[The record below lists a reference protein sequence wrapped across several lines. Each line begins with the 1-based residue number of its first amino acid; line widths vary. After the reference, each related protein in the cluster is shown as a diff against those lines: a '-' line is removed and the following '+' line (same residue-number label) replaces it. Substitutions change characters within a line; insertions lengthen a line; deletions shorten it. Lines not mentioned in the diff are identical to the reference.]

1 MTTEWN
7 DNHFDNLPSAE
18 TPSLRARFSTL
29 PRVVIVG
36 RPNVGKST
44 LFNRLIGH
52 RIAIVDDQPGV
63 TRDRLYRP
71 MTWCGKT
78 FILTDTGGFFGPDED
93 PLSPHVQNAIED
105 AIRIADVICMVTDGR
120 DGPTGLDQNTADRI
134 RRLRMRP
141 NGTAIPVLL
150 AVNKWDNTSE
160 DFVSPFYELGFD
172 PIFPVSAL
180 HGHGTGNLLDALIE
194 RLPHS
199 DGMEESELDIPGI
212 ALLGRPN
219 VGKSTFLNTLSGE
232 QRSIVSPLP
241 GTTRD
246 PVDTLI
252 EWTNA
257 DGETKYFRLVDTA
270 GVRRRGKM
278 SIGLDRYSL
287 QRCQAALARSELAL
301 MMIDG
306 TEGPTDSDAKVF
318 SLAHDL
324 GRAGIILVNKWDD
337 VEKDT
342 HTAGA
347 MVKEIRERMPFL
359 RYAEVIFISALT
371 GQRLHRVMPSV
382 ERALEQYRRRIPT
395 SELNALLEEILRKS
409 PPPSRHGRMSRI
421 YYWTQVSVAPPTF
434 VVFAN
439 EADRI
444 HFSYQR
450 FLINRLYE
458 TFGFEGT
465 PLRLFVRG
473 RRKND
478 RGPKSSE
485 HESPDHSTPF
495 KHVEAELVD
504 MENLEEDWE
513 APS

>member
-1 MTTEWN
+1 MNMEWN
-7 DNHFDNLPSAE
+7 DNHVEDVPNAE
-18 TPSLRARFSTL
+18 ASSLRVRFSTL

-71 MTWCGKT
+71 MTWSGKT

-93 PLSPHVQNAIED
+93 PLSPNVQSAIED
-105 AIRIADVICMVTDGR
+105 ALRVADVICMVTDGR

-134 RRLRMRP
+134 RRLRMKP

-172 PIFPVSAL
+172 TIFPVSAL
-180 HGHGTGNLLDALIE
+180 HGHGTGNLLDAFIE
-194 RLPHS
+194 RLPES
-199 DGMEESELDIPGI
+199 EALDESELDIPGI

-219 VGKSTFLNTLSGE
+219 VGKSTFLNSLSGE

-252 EWTNA
+252 EWSNA
-257 DGETKYFRLVDTA
+257 TGETKFFRLVDTA

-278 SIGLDRYSL
+278 SVGLDRYSM

-306 TEGPTDSDAKVF
+306 TEGPTESDAKVF

-337 VEKDT
+337 VSKDT
-342 HTAGA
+342 NTAGA

-395 SELNALLEEILRKS
+395 AELNSLLEDILRKT

-439 EADRI
+439 DADRI

-458 TFGFEGT
+458 SFGFDGT
-465 PLRLFVRG
+465 PIRLFVRG
-473 RRKND
+473 RRKTD
-478 RGPKSSE
+478 RGPKTTDRDERVVQSN
-485 HESPDHSTPF
+485 H
-495 KHVEAELVD
+495 KEAEAIDVNGPD
-504 MENLEEDWE
+504 EAWED
-513 APS
+513 PS